1 MNPTKKHQK
10 QRKILSE
17 TFSKTS
23 NTNDDKQQQK
33 INEPEEEIRRLKAT
47 QNITADTT
55 NIDQT
60 KINTPLQNLKTRN
73 TASATNK
80 GQQENI
86 DLLKVISVVEKT
98 MKDLSNYREQ
108 LKIQLDFN
116 LSQQRINF

>member
-17 TFSKTS
+17 TFPKTS

-98 MKDLSNYREQ
+98 MKALSNYREQ

>member
-1 MNPTKKHQK
+1 MKPTKKHQK
-10 QRKILSE
+10 QGKILSE

-23 NTNDDKQQQK
+23 NTNDDKQQQR
-33 INEPEEEIRRLKAT
+33 INEPEEEIRRLKT
-47 QNITADTT
+47 TENITETS

-60 KINTPLQNLKTRN
+60 KINTPVQNLKTRN

-98 MKDLSNYREQ
+98 MKALSNYREQ
-108 LKIQLDFN
+108 LKIQLDFS
-116 LSQQRINF
+116 LSQQGINF